1 MRLLLYHST
10 SSETFRAL
18 ACRSLLSSG
27 TSSRHCSAES
37 TEEPNGL
44 NRSMATGI
52 KPSGPKLLSLIY
64 GIKDLLGAGIHL
76 LLLGLVLEGLAAV
89 VRQWISFPI
98 SLPSEAQVLLTV
110 LCVAICLVSGIWFNR
125 SLDLIR
131 VHLLEGKN
139 ELITDGPF
147 AFVRHPL
154 YATLLMTIPP
164 LVVVWSSDF
173 LFLVPWILI
182 VIIAHLLVRV
192 EERGLMA
199 AFGQDYEEYRRQ
211 VPALLPYKGA
221 RGKRQRS
228 KR

>member
-1 MRLLLYHST
+1 
-10 SSETFRAL
+10 
-18 ACRSLLSSG
+18 
-27 TSSRHCSAES
+27 
-37 TEEPNGL
+37 
-44 NRSMATGI
+44 MATGI
-52 KPSGPKLLSLIY
+52 KLSGSKLLSLIY
-64 GIKDLLGAGIHL
+64 GIKDLLGVGMHL
-76 LLLGLVLEGLAAV
+76 LLLGIVLEGLAVV
-89 VRQWISFPI
+89 VRQRVTFPV
-98 SLPSEAQVLLTV
+98 SLPSEAQVLLTA

-154 YATLLMTIPP
+154 YATLLVTIPP

-182 VIIAHLLVRV
+182 VIIAHPLVRV

-199 AFGQDYEEYRRQ
+199 TFGQDYEEYRRY

-221 RGKRQRS
+221 GGKRYRGT
-228 KR
+228 RDTPGAG